1 MAQHRAALDSLREA
15 GRQRHPQVAAALDEA
30 NDAPA
35 DQSRNEAATDGFDLG
50 QLGHAGVP
58 PYAPR
63 WPNKA
68 VPTRTWVAP
77 RRMAVS

>member
-1 MAQHRAALDSLREA
+1 
-15 GRQRHPQVAAALDEA
+15 
-30 NDAPA
+30 
-35 DQSRNEAATDGFDLG
+35 
-50 QLGHAGVP
+50 VP
-58 PYAPR
+58 PYPPR